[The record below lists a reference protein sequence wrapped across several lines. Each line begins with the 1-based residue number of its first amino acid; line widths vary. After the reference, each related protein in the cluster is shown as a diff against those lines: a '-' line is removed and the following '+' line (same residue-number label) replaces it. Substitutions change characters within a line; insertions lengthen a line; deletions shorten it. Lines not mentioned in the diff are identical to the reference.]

1 MPQYCYK
8 YPLFL
13 LRFPDFR
20 PFPYHPIG
28 FNVEVVGVVG
38 PLLTEDAGDSVLE
51 SSSFLSLRDF
61 VRFFFFRFL
70 RLLSS
75 LGVTFLSLD
84 CLRDFKASSLSPFS
98 LALSW
103 FVSSSPLPSSDD
115 DSELEAY
122 YEELGIDPSEM
133 HPKRAKKTEDQ
144 LYKKQKKQDIIR
156 ERASAVKKERNDIL
170 DAMMEKARTEPSYK
184 TLTRII

>member
-1 MPQYCYK
+1 M
-8 YPLFL
+8 

-61 VRFFFFRFL
+61 VRFFFFRFF

-84 CLRDFKASSLSPFS
+84 CLRDFKASSLRPFS

-115 DSELEAY
+115 ESELDEDDDEDDESEDDEDEEVLEF
-122 YEELGIDPSEM
+122 EELDEEPEDP
-133 HPKRAKKTEDQ
+133 
-144 LYKKQKKQDIIR
+144 
-156 ERASAVKKERNDIL
+156 ERDFFVLCFLLLRFLGLGFLEGSQQ
-170 DAMMEKARTEPSYK
+170 SQ
-184 TLTRII
+184 